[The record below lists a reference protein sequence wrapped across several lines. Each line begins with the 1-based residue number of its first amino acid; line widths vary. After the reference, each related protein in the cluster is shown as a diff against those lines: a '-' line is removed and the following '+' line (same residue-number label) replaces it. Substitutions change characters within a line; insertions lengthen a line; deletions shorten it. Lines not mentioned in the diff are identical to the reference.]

1 MSRIV
6 EGKEKWSA
14 VIRCAHP
21 CGGYGNLLRVDGC
34 FALIEIT
41 LDDIEIKD
49 DGDGSV
55 WYETH
60 CPACGQILYPAWQ
73 IGDGPMI
80 AKQNIKKG
88 KNS

>member
-21 CGGYGNLLRVDGC
+21 VMGSPNRVDGC

-41 LDDIEIKD
+41 LDDITVKD
-49 DGDGSV
+49 DGDGSR
-55 WYETH
+55 WFETQ

-73 IGDGPMI
+73 IGNGPMI
-80 AKQNIKKG
+80 VKQEIQKRRNP
-88 KNS
+88 